1 MTHDKILGSETRVL
15 CVVVNQ
21 SKKILCSQSLNEQL
35 EMMFFNIMFCEQHFY
50 AGQP

>member
-1 MTHDKILGSETRVL
+1 MTHDKNTWIRNS
-15 CVVVNQ
+15 CVVVNK

-35 EMMFFNIMFCEQHFY
+35 EMMFFNIMLCEQHFY